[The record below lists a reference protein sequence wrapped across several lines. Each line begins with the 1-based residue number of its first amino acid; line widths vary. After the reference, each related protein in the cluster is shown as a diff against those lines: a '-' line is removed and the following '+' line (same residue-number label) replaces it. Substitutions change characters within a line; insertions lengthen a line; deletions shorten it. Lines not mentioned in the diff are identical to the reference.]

1 VSPFGG
7 FIPLRL
13 RIKVLPQIA
22 AAGKYFHFGMKDYD
36 IRNIAIIAHVD
47 HGKTTLVDNMLKQ
60 SGLFRENQEV
70 GELILDNLDLERERG
85 ITIMAKI
92 ASVWY
97 GNTKINI
104 VDTPGH
110 SDFSAEVE
118 RVLRMVDGALLLVDA
133 AEGPMPQ
140 TRFVLKKALEQG
152 LKPIIV
158 INKIDKANA
167 RPEEVVEEVYD
178 LLLELGEDESLLEVP
193 VLYAIGREGIAKY
206 SLEEESK
213 DLRPLFETIVKHV
226 PPPRALR
233 DDTTQ
238 LLVSSLDYD
247 PYVGRLTIGKIF
259 SGSLKKGQD
268 VVLLKK
274 DGTTV
279 RGKVQKLFV
288 YEGIGRKEV
297 EEAKTGEI
305 VAFAGFDNAEIG
317 DTVSIPENPVA
328 LPPIEV
334 EEPTISMVF
343 SVNKS
348 PFAGR
353 EGKFVTSR
361 HLKERLEKETLT
373 NLAIRVEPTDST
385 EAFKVSGRGELQLA
399 ILIEQMRREGY
410 EFEVSKPKVITKE
423 ENGKIYEPIE
433 EVVMDIP
440 ETYSGAIIEALG
452 KRKGVMKDM
461 VPLEGGRVKLVFE
474 VPTRGLI
481 GFNQEFMTITK
492 GEGIMNKSFLR
503 WDEWQ
508 GEIRYR
514 QNGALV
520 SDREGKVTAYAL
532 KGLEDRGVFFVEPG
546 TEVYRGMIVGEH
558 NRDKDLWVNV
568 CRQKKLTNIRA
579 AAADEAVKIDA
590 PRKMNLEQCLEFIND
605 DELVEVTPQNIRMRK
620 KNLNPS

>member
-1 VSPFGG
+1 
-7 FIPLRL
+7 
-13 RIKVLPQIA
+13 
-22 AAGKYFHFGMKDYD
+22 MKNYD

-97 GNTKINI
+97 KNTKINI

-193 VLYAIGREGIAKY
+193 VLYAIGRQGIAKY
-206 SLEEESK
+206 SLEEEGK
-213 DLRPLFETIVKHV
+213 DLRPLFETIIKHV
-226 PPPRALR
+226 PPPKELR
-233 DDTTQ
+233 KDTLQ
-238 LLVSSLDYD
+238 ILVSSLDYD
-247 PYVGRLTIGKIF
+247 PYVGRLTIGKVF
-259 SGSLKKGQD
+259 SGTIKKGQS

-274 DGTTV
+274 DGSTV
-279 RGKVQKLFV
+279 SGKVQKLFV
-288 YEGIGRKEV
+288 YEGVGRKEV
-297 EEAKTGEI
+297 EEAPPGEI
-305 VAFAGFDNAEIG
+305 VAFAGFENAEIG
-317 DTVSIPENPVA
+317 DTVSLPENPVA

-334 EEPTISMVF
+334 EEPTISMIF

-423 ENGKIYEPIE
+423 INGVKHEPVE

-440 ETYSGAIIEALG
+440 EEYSGAIIEALG

-461 VPLEGGRVKLVFE
+461 VPTEGGRVKLVFE

-492 GEGIMNKSFLR
+492 GEGIMNKTFLR
-503 WDEWQ
+503 WAPWQ
-508 GEIRYR
+508 GEIKYR

-546 TEVYRGMIVGEH
+546 TEVYKGMIVGEH

-579 AAADEAVKIDA
+579 AAADEAVKIEA
-590 PRKMNLEQCLEFIND
+590 PRKMSLEQCLEFIND

>member
-1 VSPFGG
+1 
-7 FIPLRL
+7 
-13 RIKVLPQIA
+13 
-22 AAGKYFHFGMKDYD
+22 MKDYD

-167 RPEEVVEEVYD
+167 RPKEVVEEVYD

-361 HLKERLEKETLT
+361 HLKERLERETLT

-605 DELVEVTPQNIRMRK
+605 DELVEVTPKNIRMRK
-620 KNLNPS
+620 KNLNP

>member
-1 VSPFGG
+1 
-7 FIPLRL
+7 
-13 RIKVLPQIA
+13 
-22 AAGKYFHFGMKDYD
+22 MKDYE

-152 LKPIIV
+152 LKPIVV

-178 LLLELGEDESLLEVP
+178 LLLELGEDEDLLEVP

-206 SLEEESK
+206 SLQEESR
-213 DLRPLFETIVKHV
+213 DLRPLFETIVRYV
-226 PPPRALR
+226 PPPKELEK
-233 DDTTQ
+233 DTFQ

-259 SGSLKKGQD
+259 SGSIKKGQP

-279 RGKVQKLFV
+279 QGKVQKLFV
-288 YEGIGRKEV
+288 YEGVGRKEV
-297 EEAKTGEI
+297 DEAPPGEI
-305 VAFAGFDNAEIG
+305 VAIAGFENAEIG
-317 DTVSIPENPVA
+317 DTVSIPENPKA

-334 EEPTISMVF
+334 EEPTISMIF

-361 HLKERLEKETLT
+361 HLKERLERETLT

-423 ENGKIYEPIE
+423 INGVKHEPVE

-440 ETYSGAIIEALG
+440 EEYSGAIIEALG
-452 KRKGVMKDM
+452 RRKGVMKDM
-461 VPLEGGRVKLVFE
+461 TPAFGGRVKLVFE

-503 WDEWQ
+503 WAPWQ
-508 GEIRYR
+508 GEIKYR

-620 KNLNPS
+620 KG

>member
-1 VSPFGG
+1 
-7 FIPLRL
+7 
-13 RIKVLPQIA
+13 
-22 AAGKYFHFGMKDYD
+22 MKDYD

-620 KNLNPS
+620 KNLNP

>member
-1 VSPFGG
+1 ME
-7 FIPLRL
+7 
-13 RIKVLPQIA
+13 KA
-22 AAGKYFHFGMKDYD
+22 YD
-36 IRNIAIIAHVD
+36 IRNVAIIAHVD

-97 GNTKINI
+97 KNTKINI

-152 LKPIIV
+152 LRPIIV

-167 RPEEVVEEVYD
+167 RPEEVLEEVYE
-178 LLLELGEDESLLEVP
+178 LLLELGEDESLLDVP
-193 VLYAIGREGIAKY
+193 VLYAIGRRGIAKC
-206 SLEEESK
+206 SLEEEGK

-226 PPPRALR
+226 PPPEELR
-233 DDTTQ
+233 NDTLQ
-238 LLVSSLDYD
+238 ILVSSLDYD
-247 PYVGRLTIGKIF
+247 PYVGRLTIGKVF
-259 SGSLKKGQD
+259 SGTIKKGQP

-274 DGTTV
+274 DGSTV
-279 RGKVQKLFV
+279 QGKVQKLFV
-288 YEGIGRKEV
+288 YEGVGRKEV
-297 EEAKTGEI
+297 EEAPPGEI
-305 VAFAGFDNAEIG
+305 VAFAGFENAEIG
-317 DTVSIPENPVA
+317 DTVSLPENPVS

-334 EEPTISMVF
+334 EEPTISMIF

-361 HLKERLEKETLT
+361 HLKERLERETLT
-373 NLAIRVEPTDST
+373 NLAIRVEPTEST

-423 ENGKIYEPIE
+423 INGVKHEPVE
-433 EVVMDIP
+433 EVVMDVP
-440 ETYSGAIIEALG
+440 EEYSGAIIEALG
-452 KRKGVMKDM
+452 KRKGIMKDM
-461 VPLEGGRVKLVFE
+461 VPAEGGRVKLVFE

-492 GEGIMNKSFLR
+492 GEGIMNKTFLR
-503 WDEWQ
+503 WAPWQ
-508 GEIRYR
+508 GEIKYR

-579 AAADEAVKIDA
+579 AAADEAVKIEA
-590 PRKMNLEQCLEFIND
+590 PRRMNLEQCLEFIND

-620 KNLNPS
+620 KNLNP

>member
-1 VSPFGG
+1 
-7 FIPLRL
+7 
-13 RIKVLPQIA
+13 
-22 AAGKYFHFGMKDYD
+22 MKNYD

-97 GNTKINI
+97 KNTKINI

-193 VLYAIGREGIAKY
+193 VLYAIGRQGIAKY
-206 SLEEESK
+206 SLEEEGK
-213 DLRPLFETIVKHV
+213 DLRPLFETIIKHV
-226 PPPRALR
+226 PPPKELR
-233 DDTTQ
+233 KDTLQ
-238 LLVSSLDYD
+238 ILVSSLDYD
-247 PYVGRLTIGKIF
+247 PYVGRLTIGKVF
-259 SGSLKKGQD
+259 SGTIKKGQS

-274 DGTTV
+274 DGSTV
-279 RGKVQKLFV
+279 SGKVQKLFV
-288 YEGIGRKEV
+288 YEGVGRKEV
-297 EEAKTGEI
+297 EEAPPGEI
-305 VAFAGFDNAEIG
+305 VAFAGFENAEIG
-317 DTVSIPENPVA
+317 DTVSLPENPAA

-334 EEPTISMVF
+334 EEPTISMIF

-423 ENGKIYEPIE
+423 INGVKHEPVE

-440 ETYSGAIIEALG
+440 EEYSGAIIEALG

-461 VPLEGGRVKLVFE
+461 VPTEGGRVKLVFE

-492 GEGIMNKSFLR
+492 GEGIMNKTFLR
-503 WDEWQ
+503 WAPWQ
-508 GEIRYR
+508 GEIKYR

-546 TEVYRGMIVGEH
+546 TEVYKGMIVGEH

-579 AAADEAVKIDA
+579 AAADEAVKIEA
-590 PRKMNLEQCLEFIND
+590 PRKMSLEQCLEFIND

>member
-1 VSPFGG
+1 
-7 FIPLRL
+7 
-13 RIKVLPQIA
+13 
-22 AAGKYFHFGMKDYD
+22 MKNYD

-97 GNTKINI
+97 KNTKINI

-193 VLYAIGREGIAKY
+193 VLYAIGRQGIAKY
-206 SLEEESK
+206 SLEEEGK
-213 DLRPLFETIVKHV
+213 NLRPLFETIIKHV
-226 PPPRALR
+226 PPPKELR
-233 DDTTQ
+233 KDTLQ
-238 LLVSSLDYD
+238 ILVSSLDYD
-247 PYVGRLTIGKIF
+247 PYVGRLTIGKVF
-259 SGSLKKGQD
+259 SGSIKKGQP

-274 DGTTV
+274 DGSTV
-279 RGKVQKLFV
+279 SGKVQKLFV
-288 YEGIGRKEV
+288 YEGVGRKEV
-297 EEAKTGEI
+297 EEAPPGEI
-305 VAFAGFDNAEIG
+305 VAFAGFENAEIG
-317 DTVSIPENPVA
+317 DTVSLPENPVA

-334 EEPTISMVF
+334 EEPTISMIF

-423 ENGKIYEPIE
+423 INGVKHEPVE

-440 ETYSGAIIEALG
+440 EEYSGAIIEALG

-461 VPLEGGRVKLVFE
+461 VPTEGGRVKLVFE

-492 GEGIMNKSFLR
+492 GEGIMNKTFLR
-503 WDEWQ
+503 WAPWQ
-508 GEIRYR
+508 GEIKYR

-546 TEVYRGMIVGEH
+546 TEVYKGMIVGEH

-579 AAADEAVKIDA
+579 AAADEAVKIEA
-590 PRKMNLEQCLEFIND
+590 PRKMSLEQCLEFIND

>member
-1 VSPFGG
+1 
-7 FIPLRL
+7 
-13 RIKVLPQIA
+13 
-22 AAGKYFHFGMKDYD
+22 MKNYD

-97 GNTKINI
+97 KNTKINI

-193 VLYAIGREGIAKY
+193 VLYAIGRQGIAKY
-206 SLEEESK
+206 SLEEEGK
-213 DLRPLFETIVKHV
+213 DLRPLFETIIKHV
-226 PPPRALR
+226 PPPKELR
-233 DDTTQ
+233 KDTLQ
-238 LLVSSLDYD
+238 ILVSSLDYD
-247 PYVGRLTIGKIF
+247 PYVGRLTIGKVF
-259 SGSLKKGQD
+259 SGTIKKGQP

-274 DGTTV
+274 DGSTV
-279 RGKVQKLFV
+279 SGKVQKLFV
-288 YEGIGRKEV
+288 YEGVGRKEV
-297 EEAKTGEI
+297 EEAPPGEI
-305 VAFAGFDNAEIG
+305 VAFAGFENAEIG
-317 DTVSIPENPVA
+317 DTVSLPENPVA

-334 EEPTISMVF
+334 EEPTISMIF

-361 HLKERLEKETLT
+361 HLKDRLEKETLT

-423 ENGKIYEPIE
+423 INGVKHEPVE

-440 ETYSGAIIEALG
+440 EEYSGAIIEALG

-461 VPLEGGRVKLVFE
+461 VPTEGGRVKLVFE

-492 GEGIMNKSFLR
+492 GEGIMNKTFLR
-503 WDEWQ
+503 WAPWQ
-508 GEIRYR
+508 GEIKYR

-546 TEVYRGMIVGEH
+546 TEVYKGMIVGEH

-579 AAADEAVKIDA
+579 AAADEAVKREA
-590 PRKMNLEQCLEFIND
+590 PRKMSLEQCLEFIND

>member
-1 VSPFGG
+1 
-7 FIPLRL
+7 
-13 RIKVLPQIA
+13 
-22 AAGKYFHFGMKDYD
+22 MKDYD

>member
-1 VSPFGG
+1 
-7 FIPLRL
+7 
-13 RIKVLPQIA
+13 
-22 AAGKYFHFGMKDYD
+22 MKNYD

-97 GNTKINI
+97 KNTKINI

-193 VLYAIGREGIAKY
+193 VLYAIGRQGIAKY
-206 SLEEESK
+206 SLEEEGK
-213 DLRPLFETIVKHV
+213 DLRPLFETIIKHV
-226 PPPRALR
+226 PPPKELR
-233 DDTTQ
+233 KDTLQ
-238 LLVSSLDYD
+238 ILVSSLDYD
-247 PYVGRLTIGKIF
+247 PYVGRLTIGKVF
-259 SGSLKKGQD
+259 SGTIKKGQP

-274 DGTTV
+274 DGSTV
-279 RGKVQKLFV
+279 SGKVQKLFV
-288 YEGIGRKEV
+288 YEGVGRKEV
-297 EEAKTGEI
+297 EEAPPGEI
-305 VAFAGFDNAEIG
+305 VAFAGIENAEIG
-317 DTVSIPENPVA
+317 DTVSLPENPVA

-334 EEPTISMVF
+334 EEPTISMIF

-361 HLKERLEKETLT
+361 HLKDRLEKETLT

-423 ENGKIYEPIE
+423 INGVKHEPVE

-440 ETYSGAIIEALG
+440 EEYSGAIIEALG

-461 VPLEGGRVKLVFE
+461 VPTEGGRVKLVFE

-492 GEGIMNKSFLR
+492 GEGIMNKTFLR
-503 WDEWQ
+503 WAPWQ
-508 GEIRYR
+508 GEIKYR

-546 TEVYRGMIVGEH
+546 TEVYKGMIVGEH

-579 AAADEAVKIDA
+579 AAADEAVKIEA
-590 PRKMNLEQCLEFIND
+590 PRKMSLEQCLEFIND

>member
-1 VSPFGG
+1 
-7 FIPLRL
+7 
-13 RIKVLPQIA
+13 
-22 AAGKYFHFGMKDYD
+22 MKDYD

-158 INKIDKANA
+158 INKMDKANA

-206 SLEEESK
+206 SLEEKSK

>member
-1 VSPFGG
+1 
-7 FIPLRL
+7 
-13 RIKVLPQIA
+13 
-22 AAGKYFHFGMKDYD
+22 MKDYD

-590 PRKMNLEQCLEFIND
+590 PRKMNLEQCLEFIN
-605 DELVEVTPQNIRMRK
+605 VV
-620 KNLNPS
+620 

>member
-1 VSPFGG
+1 ME
-7 FIPLRL
+7 
-13 RIKVLPQIA
+13 KA
-22 AAGKYFHFGMKDYD
+22 YD
-36 IRNIAIIAHVD
+36 IRNVAIIAHVD

-97 GNTKINI
+97 KNTKINI

-152 LKPIIV
+152 LRPIIV

-167 RPEEVVEEVYD
+167 RPEEVLEEVYE
-178 LLLELGEDESLLEVP
+178 LLLELGEDESLLDVP
-193 VLYAIGREGIAKY
+193 VLYAIGRRGIAKY
-206 SLEEESK
+206 SLEEEGK
-213 DLRPLFETIVKHV
+213 DLRPLFETIVRSV
-226 PPPRALR
+226 PPPEEIRN
-233 DDTTQ
+233 DTLQ
-238 LLVSSLDYD
+238 ILVSSLDYD
-247 PYVGRLTIGKIF
+247 PYVGRLTVGKVF
-259 SGSLKKGQD
+259 SGTIKKGQPA
-268 VVLLKK
+268 VLLKK
-274 DGTTV
+274 DGSTV
-279 RGKVQKLFV
+279 QGRVQKLFV
-288 YEGIGRKEV
+288 YEGVGRKEV
-297 EEAKTGEI
+297 EEAPPGEI
-305 VAFAGFDNAEIG
+305 VAFAGFEDAEIG
-317 DTVSIPENPVA
+317 DTVSVPENPVA

-334 EEPTISMVF
+334 EEPTISMIF

-361 HLKERLEKETLT
+361 HLKERLERETLT
-373 NLAIRVEPTDST
+373 NLAIRVEPTEST

-423 ENGKIYEPIE
+423 IGGVEHEPVE
-433 EVVMDIP
+433 EVVMDVP
-440 ETYSGAIIEALG
+440 EEYSGAIIEALG
-452 KRKGVMKDM
+452 KRKGIMKNM
-461 VPLEGGRVKLVFE
+461 VPAEGGRVKLVFE

-492 GEGIMNKSFLR
+492 GEGIMNKTFLR
-503 WDEWQ
+503 WAPWQ
-508 GEIRYR
+508 GEIKYR

-520 SDREGKVTAYAL
+520 ADREGKVTAYAL

-568 CRQKKLTNIRA
+568 CRQKKLTNVRA
-579 AAADEAVKIDA
+579 AAADEAVKIEA
-590 PRKMNLEQCLEFIND
+590 PRRMGLEQCLEFIND

-620 KNLNPS
+620 KNLNP

>member
-1 VSPFGG
+1 
-7 FIPLRL
+7 
-13 RIKVLPQIA
+13 
-22 AAGKYFHFGMKDYD
+22 MKNYD

-97 GNTKINI
+97 KNTKINI

-193 VLYAIGREGIAKY
+193 VLYAIGRQGIAKY
-206 SLEEESK
+206 SLEEEGK
-213 DLRPLFETIVKHV
+213 DLRPLFETIIKHV
-226 PPPRALR
+226 PPPKELR
-233 DDTTQ
+233 KDTLQ
-238 LLVSSLDYD
+238 ILVSSLDYD
-247 PYVGRLTIGKIF
+247 PYVGRLTIGKVF
-259 SGSLKKGQD
+259 SGTIKKGQP

-274 DGTTV
+274 DGSTV
-279 RGKVQKLFV
+279 SGKVQKLFV
-288 YEGIGRKEV
+288 YEGVGRKEV
-297 EEAKTGEI
+297 EEAPPGEI
-305 VAFAGFDNAEIG
+305 VAFAGFENAEIG
-317 DTVSIPENPVA
+317 DTVSLPENPVA

-334 EEPTISMVF
+334 EEPTISMIF

-361 HLKERLEKETLT
+361 HLKDRLEKETLT

-423 ENGKIYEPIE
+423 INGVKHEPVE

-440 ETYSGAIIEALG
+440 EEYSGAIIEALG

-461 VPLEGGRVKLVFE
+461 VPTEGGRVKLVFE

-492 GEGIMNKSFLR
+492 GEGIMNKTFLR
-503 WDEWQ
+503 WAPWQ
-508 GEIRYR
+508 GEIKYR

-546 TEVYRGMIVGEH
+546 TEVYKGMIVGEH

-579 AAADEAVKIDA
+579 AAADEAVKIEA
-590 PRKMNLEQCLEFIND
+590 PRKMSLEQCLEFIND

>member
-1 VSPFGG
+1 
-7 FIPLRL
+7 
-13 RIKVLPQIA
+13 
-22 AAGKYFHFGMKDYD
+22 MKDYE

-178 LLLELGEDESLLEVP
+178 LLLELGEDEDLLEVP

-206 SLEEESK
+206 SLEEESR
-213 DLRPLFETIVKHV
+213 DLRPLFETIVRHV
-226 PPPRALR
+226 PPPKELEK
-233 DDTTQ
+233 DTFQ

-259 SGSLKKGQD
+259 SGSIKKGQP

-279 RGKVQKLFV
+279 QGKVQKLFV
-288 YEGIGRKEV
+288 YEGVGRKEV
-297 EEAKTGEI
+297 DEASPGEI
-305 VAFAGFDNAEIG
+305 VAIAGFDNAEIG
-317 DTVSIPENPVA
+317 DTISIPENPKA

-334 EEPTISMVF
+334 EEPTISMIF

-361 HLKERLEKETLT
+361 HLKERLERETLT
-373 NLAIRVEPTDST
+373 NLAIRVEPTEST

-423 ENGKIYEPIE
+423 INGVKHEPVE

-440 ETYSGAIIEALG
+440 EEYSGAIIEALG
-452 KRKGVMKDM
+452 RRKGVMKDM
-461 VPLEGGRVKLVFE
+461 TPAEGGRVKLVFE

-503 WDEWQ
+503 WAPWQ
-508 GEIRYR
+508 GEIKYR

>member
-1 VSPFGG
+1 
-7 FIPLRL
+7 
-13 RIKVLPQIA
+13 
-22 AAGKYFHFGMKDYD
+22 MKNYD

-97 GNTKINI
+97 KNTKINI

-193 VLYAIGREGIAKY
+193 VLYAIGRQGIAKY
-206 SLEEESK
+206 SLEEEGK
-213 DLRPLFETIVKHV
+213 DLRPLFETIIKHV
-226 PPPRALR
+226 PPPKELR
-233 DDTTQ
+233 KDTLQ
-238 LLVSSLDYD
+238 ILVSSLDYD
-247 PYVGRLTIGKIF
+247 PYVGRLTIGKVF
-259 SGSLKKGQD
+259 SGTIKKGQS

-274 DGTTV
+274 DGSTIS
-279 RGKVQKLFV
+279 GKVQKLFV
-288 YEGIGRKEV
+288 YEGVGRKEV
-297 EEAKTGEI
+297 EEAPPGEI
-305 VAFAGFDNAEIG
+305 VAFAGFENAEIG
-317 DTVSIPENPVA
+317 DTVSLPENPVA

-334 EEPTISMVF
+334 EEPTISMIF

-361 HLKERLEKETLT
+361 HLKDRLEKETLT

-423 ENGKIYEPIE
+423 INGVKHEPVE

-440 ETYSGAIIEALG
+440 EEYSGAIIEALG

-461 VPLEGGRVKLVFE
+461 VPTEGGRVKLVFE

-492 GEGIMNKSFLR
+492 GEGIMNKTFLR
-503 WDEWQ
+503 WAPWQ
-508 GEIRYR
+508 GEIKYR

-546 TEVYRGMIVGEH
+546 TEVYKGMIVGEH

-579 AAADEAVKIDA
+579 AAADEAVKIEA
-590 PRKMNLEQCLEFIND
+590 PRKMSLEQCLEFIND

>member
-1 VSPFGG
+1 
-7 FIPLRL
+7 
-13 RIKVLPQIA
+13 
-22 AAGKYFHFGMKDYD
+22 MKNYE

-178 LLLELGEDESLLEVP
+178 LLLELGEDEDLLEVP

-226 PPPRALR
+226 PPPRELEK
-233 DDTTQ
+233 DTFQ

-259 SGSLKKGQD
+259 SGSIKKGQP

-279 RGKVQKLFV
+279 QGKVQKLFV
-288 YEGIGRKEV
+288 YEGVGRKEV
-297 EEAKTGEI
+297 EEAPPGEI
-305 VAFAGFDNAEIG
+305 VAIAGFENAEIG
-317 DTVSIPENPVA
+317 DTVSIPENPKA

-334 EEPTISMVF
+334 EEPTISMIF

-361 HLKERLEKETLT
+361 HLKDRLERETLT

-423 ENGKIYEPIE
+423 INGVKHEPVE

-440 ETYSGAIIEALG
+440 EEYSGAIIEALG
-452 KRKGVMKDM
+452 RRKGVMKDM
-461 VPLEGGRVKLVFE
+461 TPAEGGRVKLVFE

-492 GEGIMNKSFLR
+492 GEGIMNKTFLR
-503 WDEWQ
+503 WAPWQ
-508 GEIRYR
+508 GEIKYR

>member
-1 VSPFGG
+1 
-7 FIPLRL
+7 
-13 RIKVLPQIA
+13 
-22 AAGKYFHFGMKDYD
+22 
-36 IRNIAIIAHVD
+36 
-47 HGKTTLVDNMLKQ
+47 
-60 SGLFRENQEV
+60 
-70 GELILDNLDLERERG
+70 
-85 ITIMAKI
+85 
-92 ASVWY
+92 
-97 GNTKINI
+97 
-104 VDTPGH
+104 
-110 SDFSAEVE
+110 
-118 RVLRMVDGALLLVDA
+118 
-133 AEGPMPQ
+133 
-140 TRFVLKKALEQG
+140 
-152 LKPIIV
+152 
-158 INKIDKANA
+158 
-167 RPEEVVEEVYD
+167 
-178 LLLELGEDESLLEVP
+178 LELGEDESLLEVP

-206 SLEEESK
+206 SLKEEGK
-213 DLRPLFETIVKHV
+213 DLRPLFETIIKHV
-226 PPPRALR
+226 PPPKPLR
-233 DDTTQ
+233 DDTVQ

-247 PYVGRLTIGKIF
+247 PYVGRLTIGKLF
-259 SGSLKKGQD
+259 SGSLKKGQE

-274 DGTTV
+274 DGTKV
-279 RGKVQKLFV
+279 SGRVQKLFV

-297 EEAKTGEI
+297 EETPVGDI
-305 VAFAGFDNAEIG
+305 VAFAGFENAEIG
-317 DTVSIPENPVA
+317 DTVSIPSNPVP

-334 EEPTISMVF
+334 EEPTISMIF

-423 ENGKIYEPIE
+423 IDGAIHEPVE

-452 KRKGVMKDM
+452 RRKGVMKDM

-481 GFNQEFMTITK
+481 GFNQEFLTITK

-503 WDEWQ
+503 WAPWQ

-520 SDREGKVTAYAL
+520 SDMEGKVTAYAL

-568 CRQKKLTNIRA
+568 CRQKKLTNMRA
-579 AAADEAVKIDA
+579 ATADEAVKIEA
-590 PRKMNLEQCLEFIND
+590 PRKMSLEQCLEFIND

-620 KNLNPS
+620 KNLNP

>member
-1 VSPFGG
+1 
-7 FIPLRL
+7 
-13 RIKVLPQIA
+13 
-22 AAGKYFHFGMKDYD
+22 MKDYE

-133 AEGPMPQ
+133 AEGAMPQ

-178 LLLELGEDESLLEVP
+178 LLLELGEDEDLLEVP

-206 SLEEESK
+206 SLEEESR
-213 DLRPLFETIVKHV
+213 DLRPLFETIVRHV
-226 PPPRALR
+226 PPPKELEK
-233 DDTTQ
+233 DTFQ

-259 SGSLKKGQD
+259 SGSIKKGQP

-279 RGKVQKLFV
+279 QGKVQKLFV
-288 YEGIGRKEV
+288 YEGVGRKEV
-297 EEAKTGEI
+297 DEAPPGEI
-305 VAFAGFDNAEIG
+305 VAIAGFDNAEIG
-317 DTVSIPENPVA
+317 DTISIPENPKA

-334 EEPTISMVF
+334 EEPTISMIF

-361 HLKERLEKETLT
+361 HLKERLERETLT
-373 NLAIRVEPTDST
+373 NLAIKVEPTEST

-423 ENGKIYEPIE
+423 INGVKHEPVE

-440 ETYSGAIIEALG
+440 EEYSGAIIEALG
-452 KRKGVMKDM
+452 RRKGVMKDM
-461 VPLEGGRVKLVFE
+461 TPAEGGRVKLVFE

-503 WDEWQ
+503 WAPWQ
-508 GEIRYR
+508 GEIKYR

-590 PRKMNLEQCLEFIND
+590 PRKMNLEQCLEFITD

-620 KNLNPS
+620 KG

>member
-1 VSPFGG
+1 
-7 FIPLRL
+7 
-13 RIKVLPQIA
+13 
-22 AAGKYFHFGMKDYD
+22 MKNYD

-97 GNTKINI
+97 KNTKINI

-193 VLYAIGREGIAKY
+193 VLYAIGRQGIAKY
-206 SLEEESK
+206 SLEEEGK
-213 DLRPLFETIVKHV
+213 DLRPLFETIIKHV
-226 PPPRALR
+226 PPPKELR
-233 DDTTQ
+233 KDTLQ
-238 LLVSSLDYD
+238 ILVSSLDYD
-247 PYVGRLTIGKIF
+247 PYVGRLTIGKVF
-259 SGSLKKGQD
+259 SGTIKKGQS

-274 DGTTV
+274 DGSTV
-279 RGKVQKLFV
+279 SGKVQKLFV
-288 YEGIGRKEV
+288 YEGVGRKEV
-297 EEAKTGEI
+297 EEAPPGEI
-305 VAFAGFDNAEIG
+305 VAFAGFENAEIG
-317 DTVSIPENPVA
+317 DTVSLPENPVA

-334 EEPTISMVF
+334 EEPTISMIF

-361 HLKERLEKETLT
+361 HLKDRLEKETLT

-423 ENGKIYEPIE
+423 INGVKHEPVE

-440 ETYSGAIIEALG
+440 EEYSGAIIEALG

-461 VPLEGGRVKLVFE
+461 VPTEGGRVKLVFE

-492 GEGIMNKSFLR
+492 GEGIMNKTFLR
-503 WDEWQ
+503 WAPWQ
-508 GEIRYR
+508 GEIKYR

-546 TEVYRGMIVGEH
+546 TEVYKGMIVGEH

-579 AAADEAVKIDA
+579 AAADEAVKIEA
-590 PRKMNLEQCLEFIND
+590 PRKMSLEQCLEFIND

>member
-1 VSPFGG
+1 
-7 FIPLRL
+7 
-13 RIKVLPQIA
+13 
-22 AAGKYFHFGMKDYD
+22 MKDYE

-178 LLLELGEDESLLEVP
+178 LLLELGEDEDLLEVP

-206 SLEEESK
+206 SLEEESR
-213 DLRPLFETIVKHV
+213 DLRPLFETIVRHV
-226 PPPRALR
+226 PPPKELEK
-233 DDTTQ
+233 DTFQ

-259 SGSLKKGQD
+259 SGSIKKGQP

-279 RGKVQKLFV
+279 QGKVQKLFV
-288 YEGIGRKEV
+288 YEGVGRKEV
-297 EEAKTGEI
+297 DEAPPGEI
-305 VAFAGFDNAEIG
+305 VAIAGFENAEIG
-317 DTVSIPENPVA
+317 DTVSIPENPKA

-334 EEPTISMVF
+334 EEPTISMIF

-361 HLKERLEKETLT
+361 HLKERLERETLT
-373 NLAIRVEPTDST
+373 NLAIRVEPTEST

-423 ENGKIYEPIE
+423 INGVKHEPVE

-440 ETYSGAIIEALG
+440 EEYSGAIIEALG
-452 KRKGVMKDM
+452 RRKGVMKDM
-461 VPLEGGRVKLVFE
+461 TPAEGGRVKLVFE

-503 WDEWQ
+503 WAPWQ
-508 GEIRYR
+508 GEIKYR

>member
-1 VSPFGG
+1 
-7 FIPLRL
+7 
-13 RIKVLPQIA
+13 
-22 AAGKYFHFGMKDYD
+22 MKNCD

-60 SGLFRENQEV
+60 SGLFRENEEV
-70 GELILDNLDLERERG
+70 GELILDSLDLERERG

-167 RPEEVVEEVYD
+167 RPEEVLEEVYD

-193 VLYAIGREGIAKY
+193 VLYAIGRQGIAKY
-206 SLEEESK
+206 SLEEEGK

-226 PPPRALR
+226 PPPKELR
-233 DDTTQ
+233 KDTLQ
-238 LLVSSLDYD
+238 ILVSSLDYD

-259 SGSLKKGQD
+259 SGSIKKGQP

-274 DGTTV
+274 DGSTV
-279 RGKVQKLFV
+279 QGRVQKLFV
-288 YEGIGRKEV
+288 YEGVGRKEV
-297 EEAKTGEI
+297 EEAPPGEI
-305 VAFAGFDNAEIG
+305 VAFAGFENAEIG

-334 EEPTISMVF
+334 EEPTISMIF

-361 HLKERLEKETLT
+361 HLKERLERETLT

-423 ENGKIYEPIE
+423 IDGVKHEPVE

-440 ETYSGAIIEALG
+440 EEYAGAIIEALG
-452 KRKGVMKDM
+452 KRKGIMKEM
-461 VPLEGGRVKLVFE
+461 TPAEGGRVKLVFE

-492 GEGIMNKSFLR
+492 GEGIMNKTFLR
-503 WDEWQ
+503 WAPWQ

-546 TEVYRGMIVGEH
+546 TEVYKGMIVGEH

-579 AAADEAVKIDA
+579 AAADEAVKIEA
-590 PRKMNLEQCLEFIND
+590 PRKMSLEQCLEFIND

-620 KNLNPS
+620 RNLNP

>member
-1 VSPFGG
+1 MA
-7 FIPLRL
+7 
-13 RIKVLPQIA
+13 K
-22 AAGKYFHFGMKDYD
+22 YD

-60 SGLFRENQEV
+60 SGLFRENEEV

-97 GNTKINI
+97 GNTKLNI

-193 VLYAIGREGIAKY
+193 VLYAIGRQGIAKY
-206 SLEEESK
+206 SLEEEGK

-226 PPPRALR
+226 PPPKELR
-233 DDTTQ
+233 NDTLQ

-259 SGSLKKGQD
+259 SGSIKKGQP

-274 DGTTV
+274 DGSTV
-279 RGKVQKLFV
+279 QGKVQKLFV
-288 YEGIGRKEV
+288 YEGVGRKEV
-297 EEAKTGEI
+297 EEAPPGEI
-305 VAFAGFDNAEIG
+305 VAFAGFENAEIG

-334 EEPTISMVF
+334 EEPTISMIF

-361 HLKERLEKETLT
+361 HLKERLDRETLT

-423 ENGKIYEPIE
+423 INGVKHEPVE

-440 ETYSGAIIEALG
+440 EEYAGAIIEALG
-452 KRKGVMKDM
+452 KRKGIMKDM
-461 VPLEGGRVKLVFE
+461 TPAEGGRVKLVFE

-492 GEGIMNKSFLR
+492 GEGIMNKTFLR
-503 WDEWQ
+503 WAPWQ

-546 TEVYRGMIVGEH
+546 TEVYKGMIVGEH

-579 AAADEAVKIDA
+579 AAADEAVKIEA
-590 PRKMNLEQCLEFIND
+590 PRKMSLEQCLEFIND

-620 KNLNPS
+620 RSLNP

>member
-1 VSPFGG
+1 
-7 FIPLRL
+7 
-13 RIKVLPQIA
+13 
-22 AAGKYFHFGMKDYD
+22 MKNYD

-97 GNTKINI
+97 KNTKINI

-193 VLYAIGREGIAKY
+193 VLYAIGRQGIAKY
-206 SLEEESK
+206 SLEEEGK
-213 DLRPLFETIVKHV
+213 DLRPLFETIIKHV
-226 PPPRALR
+226 PPPKELR
-233 DDTTQ
+233 KDTLQ
-238 LLVSSLDYD
+238 ILVSSLDYD
-247 PYVGRLTIGKIF
+247 PYVGRLTIGKVF
-259 SGSLKKGQD
+259 SGSIKKGQP

-274 DGTTV
+274 DGSTV
-279 RGKVQKLFV
+279 SGKVQKLFV
-288 YEGIGRKEV
+288 YEGVGRKEV
-297 EEAKTGEI
+297 EEAPPGEI
-305 VAFAGFDNAEIG
+305 VAFAGFENAEIG
-317 DTVSIPENPVA
+317 DTVSLPENPVA

-334 EEPTISMVF
+334 EEPTISMIF

-423 ENGKIYEPIE
+423 INGVKHEPVE

-440 ETYSGAIIEALG
+440 EEYSGAIIEALG

-461 VPLEGGRVKLVFE
+461 VPTEGGRVKLVFE

-492 GEGIMNKSFLR
+492 GEGIMNKTFLR
-503 WDEWQ
+503 WAPWQ
-508 GEIRYR
+508 GEIKYR

-546 TEVYRGMIVGEH
+546 TEVYKGMIVGEH

-579 AAADEAVKIDA
+579 AAADEAVKIEA
-590 PRKMNLEQCLEFIND
+590 PRKMSLEQCLEFIND

>member
-1 VSPFGG
+1 MSPFGG

>member
-1 VSPFGG
+1 M
-7 FIPLRL
+7 

-22 AAGKYFHFGMKDYD
+22 EARKYFPFGMKDYD

-385 EAFKVSGRGELQLA
+385 EAFKVSGRGELQLS

>member
-1 VSPFGG
+1 ME
-7 FIPLRL
+7 
-13 RIKVLPQIA
+13 
-22 AAGKYFHFGMKDYD
+22 KYE

-206 SLEEESK
+206 SLEEEGK

-226 PPPRALR
+226 PPPKELR
-233 DDTTQ
+233 KDTVQ

-247 PYVGRLTIGKIF
+247 PYVGRLTIGKLF
-259 SGSLKKGQD
+259 SGSLKKGQE

-274 DGTTV
+274 DGTQV

-297 EEAKTGEI
+297 EEAPVGEI
-305 VAFAGFDNAEIG
+305 VAFAGFENAEIG
-317 DTVSIPENPVA
+317 DTVSIPENPVP

-334 EEPTISMVF
+334 EEPTISMIF

-373 NLAIRVEPTDST
+373 NLAIRVEPTEST

-423 ENGKIYEPIE
+423 IDGVLHEPIE

-440 ETYSGAIIEALG
+440 EIYSGAIIEALG
-452 KRKGVMKDM
+452 RRKGTMKDM

-481 GFNQEFMTITK
+481 GFNQEFLTITK

-503 WDEWQ
+503 WAPWQ

-568 CRQKKLTNIRA
+568 CRQKKLTNMRA
-579 AAADEAVKIDA
+579 ATADEAVKIEA
-590 PRKMNLEQCLEFIND
+590 PRKMTLEQCLEFIND
-605 DELVEVTPQNIRMRK
+605 DELVEVTPHHIRMRK
-620 KNLNPS
+620 KNLNP